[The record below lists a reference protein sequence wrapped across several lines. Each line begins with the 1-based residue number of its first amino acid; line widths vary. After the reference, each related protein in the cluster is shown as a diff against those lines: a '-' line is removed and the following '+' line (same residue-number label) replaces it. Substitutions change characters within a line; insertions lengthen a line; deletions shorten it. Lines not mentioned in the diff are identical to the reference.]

1 MQKWG
6 DTKYP
11 SKSIPAVTSVTQ
23 DSSDDLH
30 PEEDDSKYVF
40 LYPNVEGGRVFIKSR
55 KPTCEGAASSQTSTF
70 RTEFNLPVWIIANIH
85 KYSKASKAQ
94 IKELETESARV
105 AQQETLQK
113 ILQDLRSLRKDLRKL
128 ESSQSSQRK
137 GI

>member
-1 MQKWG
+1 M
-6 DTKYP
+6 
-11 SKSIPAVTSVTQ
+11 TSVTQ
-23 DSSDDLH
+23 DSDALH

-55 KPTCEGAASSQTSTF
+55 KPTYEGAASSQTF

-128 ESSQSSQRK
+128 ESSSSSQRK